1 MQLSSLAIDTSHGG
15 VHNPLAQAAGTAA
28 AMSPEVAASVKTANR
43 SGSATGAV
51 DQLAELPALLQLL
64 GLQMPGQEL
73 TTALL
78 TAASLTLVLFL
89 GPVYHKAITYWQMKD
104 KADGHWYRDSK
115 PWLHQARDYVVSPIA
130 EEWCFRACMVPL
142 LWMQVGNLS

>member
-1 MQLSSLAIDTSHGG
+1 MQLSSRAIDTSRGG
-15 VHNPLAQAAGTAA
+15 VHIPLAQAAGTAA
-28 AMSPEVAASVKTANR
+28 AGRLELAVSVKSANS

-51 DQLAELPALLQLL
+51 GQLAELPALLQLL
-64 GLQMPGQEL
+64 GLQRPGREL
-73 TTALL
+73 TKALL

-89 GPVYHKAITYWQMKD
+89 GPVYHKAITYWQMES
-104 KADGHWYRDSK
+104 KAGGHWYRERK

-142 LWMQVGNLS
+142 LWMQVGT